1 MRISPRAI
9 AIATLFAAML
19 ALPQVA
25 GASSGTP
32 DLELSLVQGGIFAS
46 QPELPGQLGL
56 SWKDV
61 GSAPIAGTTT
71 VILTLP
77 EGMTTEGAEFED
89 TCSPYSECKSASE
102 TVASNRRTLTFT
114 YVGEISVGQSLG
126 LKVLYLPGIELSHLA
141 MGSITATVSNSTDP
155 NASDQTS
162 YQVGVESPAEKE
174 AEAKAKEAR
183 EKEAKAKEAKAKER
197 EAEAKAK
204 EARAKEREAET
215 KARETKAKEK
225 EAREKEARAK
235 EREAEENEARERERE
250 APKKGRTPRNRN

>member
-1 MRISPRAI
+1 MRTSPRAI
-9 AIATLFAAML
+9 AIAALFAAML

-32 DLELSLVQGGIFAS
+32 NLELSLVQGGIFAT

-89 TCSPYSECKSASE
+89 TCSPFSECKSASE
-102 TVASNRRTLTFT
+102 TIASNRRTLTFT

-141 MGSITATVSNSTDP
+141 MGSITATVSSSTDP

-174 AEAKAKEAR
+174 AEAKAKE
-183 EKEAKAKEAKAKER
+183 KETKAKEAKEK
-197 EAEAKAK
+197 EAKAK

-215 KARETKAKEK
+215 KARETKAKER

-250 APKKGRTPRNRN
+250 APKKGRTPRNRS

>member
-1 MRISPRAI
+1 MRTSLRAI
-9 AIATLFAAML
+9 AIAALFAAML

-32 DLELSLVQGGIFAS
+32 DWELSLVQGGIFAG

-61 GSAPIAGTTT
+61 GSAPITGTTT

-89 TCSPYSECKSASE
+89 TCSPFSECKSASE

-141 MGSITATVSNSTDP
+141 MGSITATVSSSTDP
-155 NASDQTS
+155 NAGDQTS
-162 YQVGVESPAEKE
+162 YQVGVESSAEKE
-174 AEAKAKEAR
+174 AEAKAKE
-183 EKEAKAKEAKAKER
+183 KETKAKEAKEK
-197 EAEAKAK
+197 EAKAK
-204 EARAKEREAET
+204 EARAKEKEAETKARET

-250 APKKGRTPRNRN
+250 APKKGRTPRNRS